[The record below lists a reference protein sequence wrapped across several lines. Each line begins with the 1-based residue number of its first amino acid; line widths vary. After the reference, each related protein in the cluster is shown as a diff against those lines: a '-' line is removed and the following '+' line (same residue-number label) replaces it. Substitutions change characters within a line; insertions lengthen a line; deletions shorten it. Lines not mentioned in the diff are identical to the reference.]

1 MCGVSLDLFCRWEGI
16 KGCSQDQ
23 EEAAVCKWCYIIMLC
38 PPGQWLVLGS
48 PQEVAKHVKISRA
61 QRGKKKMVTIVVGLK
76 TFGMLCIVRCMEKLD
91 D

>member
-1 MCGVSLDLFCRWEGI
+1 MDLFCRWEGV

-23 EEAAVCKWCYIIMLC
+23 KEAAVCKWCYMLC

-76 TFGMLCIVRCMEKLD
+76 TFGMLCLCDAWKNLTTKE
-91 D
+91 